1 MTQAELICDWGGE
14 AVVSR
19 FDKPSGAWCFIA
31 LHDSTLG
38 GAVGGCRMK
47 TYARP
52 ADGLRDAMRL
62 AEGMTYKWAA
72 IDFPFGGG
80 KSVLA
85 VPPGLAGSAREGLLR
100 RFARLIDS
108 LNGAF
113 STGVDMGTTPADM
126 GVMAEECRYIMG
138 MHDGRPQDPGPH
150 TALGVLVGL
159 KAATRHGL
167 GAESLEGVSVLVQGV
182 GDVGAPLARLLA
194 QEGARVTVTDMDAER
209 AEVLADE
216 VGGSVVAAD
225 SAYGAEC
232 DVFAPCAVGGVLSE
246 ATIPLLK
253 ARVVAGSANNQ
264 LEVDLDAERLHD
276 AGILYAP
283 DYVVNGGGAIAFGLM
298 HLGEHDDAVLRERIG
313 GIAGSLDAIFSEASA
328 HGHSPLQAAR
338 RRAERVLVERKAERE

>member
-1 MTQAELICDWGGE
+1 MTQADLIRQWGGE

-19 FDKPSGAWCFIA
+19 FDMESGAWCFIA

-72 IDFPFGGG
+72 IDFSFGGG

-85 VPPGLAGSAREGLLR
+85 VPPGLEGPAREGLLR

-126 GVMAEECRYIMG
+126 GIMAEECRYIMG
-138 MHDGRPQDPGPH
+138 MQNGNPQDPGPY
-150 TALGVLVGL
+150 TALGVLVGVRE
-159 KAATRHGL
+159 AARHGL
-167 GAESLEGVSVLVQGV
+167 GADSLESVSVVVQGV
-182 GDVGAPLARLLA
+182 GDVGAPLARMLA
-194 QEGARVTVTDMDAER
+194 QEGARVTIADMDAER
-209 AEVLADE
+209 AQTLAAE
-216 VGGSVVAAD
+216 IGGSVVAAD
-225 SAYGAEC
+225 SVYSAEC
-232 DVFAPCAVGGVLSE
+232 DVFAPCAVGGVLNE

-264 LEVDLDAERLHD
+264 LEADLDAERLQD

-283 DYVVNGGGAIAFGLM
+283 DYVVNAGGAIAFGLM
-298 HLGEHDDAVLRERIG
+298 HLGEYDDAVLRERVG
-313 GIAGSLDAIFSEASA
+313 GVAGSLDDIFTEAA
-328 HGHSPLQAAR
+328 ADGHSPLQAAR
-338 RRAERVLVERKAERE
+338 SRAERVIQRARLE